1 MAFGVIKRLNEMKIS
16 IPQDVAVIGYDDVPF
31 SSISSPSL
39 TTINQ
44 PIKKICTRGTDILY
58 KMIRK
63 DGNIDMKVTFE
74 PNIVIRHS
82 APETN

>member
-1 MAFGVIKRLNEMKIS
+1 MGYIAAKEILSKGKPGGIYAANDQMAFGVIKRLNEMKIS

-44 PIKKICTRGTDILY
+44 PIKKY
-58 KMIRK
+58 AH
-63 DGNIDMKVTFE
+63 GN
-74 PNIVIRHS
+74 RYS
-82 APETN
+82 L